1 MADPDLRPYLAVL
14 MMKGSIAMRGDFF
27 KHTMAKAL
35 FVAAVL
41 SFLAAPAW
49 SARIKDIAAIKGV
62 RSNQLLGYGLVVGL
76 NGTGDKSGTA
86 FTTQSLGNM
95 IERMG
100 VHVNPT
106 SLKPKNVAAVM
117 ITSEMPAFSRIGSRM
132 DVVVSS
138 MGDAK
143 SLAGGTL
150 LMTPLRGVDG
160 NVYALAQGALSI
172 GGAGGNGTT
181 KNHLLVGRISG
192 GATVEKELTNNFNDK
207 EELLMTLY
215 NPDFTTVSR
224 IVSTINK
231 KSKQK
236 VAKAVDSGALRITV
250 PDSMKG
256 RVTEFIAGIE
266 GLPIVPDNPAKVVVN
281 EKTGTVIIGE
291 NVSISTVAV
300 SHGNLTITIRNKK
313 EVSQPPPLS
322 PGQTTVTADKN
333 VEITEEKARVMVLPK
348 GTTIKD
354 LVKALNAIGVTPR
367 DLISIFQSIRAAGA
381 LQAELEVI

>member
-1 MADPDLRPYLAVL
+1 MEWKHKKQTVL
-14 MMKGSIAMRGDFF
+14 CWVVCAMVL
-27 KHTMAKAL
+27 TATAL
-35 FVAAVL
+35 
-41 SFLAAPAW
+41 PAW
-49 SARIKDIAAIKGV
+49 AVRIKDIAAIKGV

-100 VHVNPT
+100 VHVNPS

-117 ITSEMPAFSRIGSRM
+117 ITAEMPAFSRIGSRM
-132 DVVVSS
+132 DIVVSS

-143 SLAGGTL
+143 SLVGGTL

-160 NVYALAQGALSI
+160 NVYALAQGPVAI
-172 GGAGGNGTT
+172 GGAGGNGAT
-181 KNHLLVGRISG
+181 KNHLLVGRIAG
-192 GATVEKELTNNFNDK
+192 GATIEKELASNFNDK
-207 EELLMTLY
+207 EELLMSLY
-215 NPDFTTVSR
+215 NPDFTTVTR
-224 IVSTINK
+224 IVNSINRK
-231 KSKQK
+231 TKQK

-266 GLPIVPDNPAKVVVN
+266 GLSIKPDNPAKVVVN
-281 EKTGTVIIGE
+281 EKTGTVVIGE

-313 EVSQPPPLS
+313 EVSQPAPLS
-322 PGQTTVTADKN
+322 GGETTVTSDKN
-333 VEITEEKARVMVLPK
+333 VEMTEEKAHVMVLPK

>member
-1 MADPDLRPYLAVL
+1 MCAMVLTATAFPDWAV
-14 MMKGSIAMRGDFF
+14 
-27 KHTMAKAL
+27 
-35 FVAAVL
+35 
-41 SFLAAPAW
+41 
-49 SARIKDIAAIKGV
+49 RIKDIAAIKGV

-100 VHVNPT
+100 VHVNPS

-117 ITSEMPAFSRIGSRM
+117 ITAEMPAFSRIGSRM
-132 DVVVSS
+132 DIVVSS

-143 SLAGGTL
+143 SLVGGTL

-160 NVYALAQGALSI
+160 NVYALAQGPLAI
-172 GGAGGNGTT
+172 GGAGGNGAT
-181 KNHLLVGRISG
+181 KNHLLVGRIAG
-192 GATVEKELTNNFNDK
+192 GATIEKELANNFNDK
-207 EELLMTLY
+207 EELLMSLY
-215 NPDFTTVSR
+215 NPDFTTVNR
-224 IVSTINK
+224 IVNTINRK
-231 KSKQK
+231 TKMK

-266 GLPIVPDNPAKVVVN
+266 GLPIKPDNPAKVVVN
-281 EKTGTVIIGE
+281 EKTGTVVIGE

-300 SHGNLTITIRNKK
+300 SHGNLTITIKNKK
-313 EVSQPPPLS
+313 EVSQPAPLS
-322 PGQTTVTADKN
+322 GGQTTVTSDKN
-333 VEITEEKARVMVLPK
+333 VEMTEEKAHVMVLPK